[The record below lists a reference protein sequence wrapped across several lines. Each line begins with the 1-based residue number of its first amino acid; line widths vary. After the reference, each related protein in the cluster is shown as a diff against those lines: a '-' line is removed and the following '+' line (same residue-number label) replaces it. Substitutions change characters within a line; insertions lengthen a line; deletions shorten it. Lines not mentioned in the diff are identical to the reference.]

1 MERLKMN
8 IAKHLKESS
17 SQRSPKKR
25 FFYGTKHISVVIPTL
40 LLASLIGTYLDLYFV
55 GKGIYYFPKRPLPE
69 IFPINIFFTLI
80 GLPLFV
86 GLYIYVCQKVNV
98 WKKAALILLLSLFIS
113 IGEKQAETWGLFIH
127 NDSWKHIY
135 SFIGYALYLTFIYV
149 FYRWVKR
156 IRD

>member
-17 SQRSPKKR
+17 SQQSPKKR
-25 FFYGTKHISVVIPTL
+25 FFYETKHISVVIPTI

-55 GKGIYYFPKRPLPE
+55 GKGIYHFPKRPLSE

-98 WKKAALILLLSLFIS
+98 WKKQRLFS
-113 IGEKQAETWGLFIH
+113 
-127 NDSWKHIY
+127 S
-135 SFIGYALYLTFIYV
+135 
-149 FYRWVKR
+149 
-156 IRD
+156 